1 MSQET
6 LDVVRGIAQAAAN
19 AYDGAFDSN
28 GDPIKVGMKREEGHP
43 VLNSRVMDGFKV
55 KVSGNQL
62 MVNYQAEIKL
72 TDVHNPKF
80 ESDLEQTIADI
91 VSWLKKEYKKIT
103 GNALALTDDGEIDAI
118 VQSTS
123 RVRVFVNASK
133 QFKIGGMEGVEDKLQ
148 PSEDSVQKNFKDFL
162 EQGGLG
168 SRDSKN
174 VTN

>member
-1 MSQET
+1 MSQQA

-19 AYDGAFDSN
+19 AYDGAFDNN

-43 VLNSRVMDGFKV
+43 VLNSRDMDGFKV
-55 KVSGNQL
+55 KISGNHL

-72 TDVHNPKF
+72 KDVHNTKF
-80 ESDLEQTIADI
+80 ESELEQTIADI
-91 VSWLKKEYKKIT
+91 ASWLKKEYKKIT
-103 GNALALTDDGEIDAI
+103 GNALTLTDAGEVDAI

-123 RVRVFVNASK
+123 KVRVFVNASK
-133 QFKIGGMEGVEDKLQ
+133 KFKIGGLEGVEDKLQ

-168 SRDSKN
+168 SRDAKN

>member
-55 KVSGNQL
+55 KVCGKQL
-62 MVNYQAEIKL
+62 TVNYQAEIKL
-72 TDVHNPKF
+72 TDVHNSKF

-103 GNALALTDDGEIDAI
+103 GSTLALTDAGEVDAI

-133 QFKIGGMEGVEDKLQ
+133 QYKIGGMEGVEDKLQ